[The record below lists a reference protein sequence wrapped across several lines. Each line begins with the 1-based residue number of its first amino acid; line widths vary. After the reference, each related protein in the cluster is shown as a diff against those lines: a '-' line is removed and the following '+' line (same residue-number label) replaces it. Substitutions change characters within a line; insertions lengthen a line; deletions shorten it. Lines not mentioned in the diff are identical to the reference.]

1 METHKRNNL
10 LLKKPETIEELLKTC
25 PINLII
31 PNNLIV
37 AWSKINDDK
46 YKNILCSIS
55 GGSDSDIMLDIIWR
69 CDKDNKITYVWFDTG
84 IEYQKTKEHLLYL
97 EEKYNITIHE
107 LPLPCGAVVPMDV
120 VLCL

>member
-1 METHKRNNL
+1 
-10 LLKKPETIEELLKTC
+10 
-25 PINLII
+25 
-31 PNNLIV
+31 
-37 AWSKINDDK
+37 
-46 YKNILCSIS
+46 
-55 GGSDSDIMLDIIWR
+55 MLDIIWR